1 MYFITFYNNDR
12 DVSTTS
18 HNSKPDFDLVVKS
31 IQQAETNRYLL
42 VISDG
47 EADLIFIDYRNQS
60 WLLRFLT
67 YE

>member
-18 HNSKPDFDLVVKS
+18 LNSKPDFDLVVKS
-31 IQQAETNRYLL
+31 IQQAELNRYLL

-60 WLLRFLT
+60 
-67 YE
+67 